1 MPSILSAASTAIYD
15 SYLKTSALSPVLS
28 VSVLL
33 PSHPY
38 ASSLLSNMLLSTVS
52 DLSKSD
58 ELSGLFKVL
67 TTNESSV
74 REVLNDIV
82 TVLEGDSLEHVGDAD
97 EKELIMEESSENSAN
112 HSVDNAGIIDN
123 SLNNSNGV
131 KDVTHY
137 SART

>member
-1 MPSILSAASTAIYD
+1 MLS
-15 SYLKTSALSPVLS
+15 
-28 VSVLL
+28 
-33 PSHPY
+33 
-38 ASSLLSNMLLSTVS
+38 STVS

-74 REVLNDIV
+74 GEVLNDMV

-112 HSVDNAGIIDN
+112 HSVDDAVIIDN
-123 SLNNSNGV
+123 ILNNSKGV
-131 KDVTHY
+131 KDATDKSY
-137 SART
+137 RTYVYYLSG